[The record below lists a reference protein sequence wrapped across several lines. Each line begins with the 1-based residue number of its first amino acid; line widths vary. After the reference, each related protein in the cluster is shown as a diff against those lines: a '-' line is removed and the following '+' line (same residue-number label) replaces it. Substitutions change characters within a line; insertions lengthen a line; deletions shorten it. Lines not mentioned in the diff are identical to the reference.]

1 MKTSQSAAHTPTTPL
16 QSAPTQPAFPYPETR
31 EDEFFVEAKATSDSG
46 GTTVS
51 MKITNHTA
59 WPARIVDN
67 ISMRYYMD
75 LSEIIDAGLDPTSVE
90 MRVDRDQTGMYSG
103 DGVKAAEISK
113 PKQYKG
119 NIYYVEVNFP
129 DGRAF
134 MPISEG
140 NHQCEI
146 LLALVYPNYGKGWDA
161 TNDFSAKGLGSTDNE
176 KTAYIPVYENG
187 VLISGDEPDGTKG
200 TGSISAN
207 PAPDGKKTTGTTEPR
222 VTTTTKETTTTTT
235 ETTTTT
241 SDTTT
246 TEETTTT
253 KTTTVKPDQK
263 TIWGDA
269 DCTGKVDISD
279 AVLIARFANQDK
291 TAKITDQGI
300 ANADVTG
307 DSTVDS
313 DDCTKVL
320 KYVARIISEA
330 ELAP

>member
-1 MKTSQSAAHTPTTPL
+1 MKI
-16 QSAPTQPAFPYPETR
+16 
-31 EDEFFVEAKATSDSG
+31 EAKATSDSG

-59 WPARIVDN
+59 WPARVVGN

-140 NHQCEI
+140 QHQCEI

-161 TNDFSAKGLGSTDNE
+161 TNDPSAKGLGGTANE
-176 KTAYIPVYENG
+176 YTAYIPVYENG
-187 VLISGDEPDGTKG
+187 VLISGEEPDGTKG

-207 PAPDGKKTTGTTEPR
+207 PAPGGSRPNIDPPKETTAPPA
-222 VTTTTKETTTTTT
+222 VTTTAAPVTTPAP
-235 ETTTTT
+235 
-241 SDTTT
+241 DTTPAPVP
-246 TEETTTT
+246 TTT
-253 KTTTVKPDQK
+253 KPIETTGINITTLDPSDI
-263 TIWGDA
+263 TWGDA
-269 DCTGKVDISD
+269 DCSGKVDVSD
-279 AVLIARFANQDK
+279 AVLICRYATEDAGAR
-291 TAKITDQGI
+291 ITDQGKK
-300 ANADVTG
+300 NADVDGSGNVTA
-307 DSTVDS
+307 
-313 DDCTKVL
+313 DDTIKIL
-320 KYVARIISEA
+320 KYIAKLVNADQ
-330 ELAP
+330 LAPQ